1 MFLIL
6 ALGAGVLVW
15 NATRQAGDPVAP
27 QISTSLHDSPS
38 GASTALHMD
47 ALGLGE
53 VQGTS
58 NRIEIP
64 ETQLEIDSPK
74 ALPVIEHPW
83 ASIGGL
89 AIPDAY
95 PSLEEIVA
103 SSSFNPR
110 RVKLDEA
117 QFERLGDLLSQLRYR
132 LESKRGESLL
142 RLSDS
147 VSWKVD
153 IGQVEPAGTLQGHPE
168 LGCAHVS
175 RSTREGLQLDVIV
188 RPGEFAG
195 LDIACEDARIEAL
208 AGERLLQEFFAALD

>member
-1 MFLIL
+1 MDE
-6 ALGAGVLVW
+6 LGLSEV
-15 NATRQAGDPVAP
+15 P
-27 QISTSLHDSPS
+27 
-38 GASTALHMD
+38 GAS
-47 ALGLGE
+47 
-53 VQGTS
+53 S
-58 NRIEIP
+58 RFEIP
-64 ETQLEIDSPK
+64 ATELEIDPPK

-95 PSLEEIVA
+95 PSLEELVA
-103 SSSFNPR
+103 SSSFNPC

-117 QFERLGDLLSQLRYR
+117 QFENLDSLLSQLRSR
-132 LESKRGESLL
+132 LDSKRGESLL

-147 VSWKVD
+147 VSWKID

-208 AGERLLQEFFAALD
+208 AGERRLQEFFAALN